1 MKRFGLSQFSAL
13 ALKHREE
20 LAAHAL
26 FAELETLEDLR
37 RFTESHVFAVWDFM
51 CLLKRLQQALT
62 CVTVPWVPP
71 LSARAARVVN
81 QAVLHQESGIDP
93 RGAPASHFQSYHRAM
108 REIGADTSH
117 IDAVITS
124 VEQGS
129 GFRAELTPEP
139 ARSFVAST
147 FRLLERGKIHELA
160 AALCFGREE
169 TVPAGLRAVIDLL
182 DEPLPGSYPPADCY
196 RDGLLSASEGEH
208 TPLALS
214 LMHELCGDDA
224 EKWRDAAVAV
234 DGAVAARLT
243 LWDGIHTKIRRTRSG
258 VRSTLALD
266 DMMQPL
272 IPRIIDS
279 GAK

>member
-26 FAELETLEDLR
+26 FSQLETLEDLR
-37 RFTESHVFAVWDFM
+37 RFMESHVFAVWDYM
-51 CLLKRLQQALT
+51 CVLKRLQQLLT

-71 LSARAARVVN
+71 LSARAARVIN

-93 RGAPASHFQSYHRAM
+93 LGAPASHFQTYHRAM
-108 REIGADTSH
+108 REIGADTTH
-117 IDAVITS
+117 IDAVITC
-124 VEQGS
+124 VEQGC
-129 GFRAELTPEP
+129 GFRAELAPEP
-139 ARSFVAST
+139 ARSFAGHT
-147 FRLLERGKIHELA
+147 FRLLERGKLHELA

-169 TVPAGLRAVIDLL
+169 SIPEGLRALVELL

-196 RDGLLSASEGEH
+196 RDGLLGANEGEH

-214 LMHELCGDDA
+214 LLHELCGDDA

-234 DGAVAARLT
+234 DGAVAARLS
-243 LWDGIHTKIRRTRSG
+243 LWDGIHAKIRRTRSG

-266 DMMQPL
+266 EMVAPL
-272 IPRIIDS
+272 LV
-279 GAK
+279 GQK